1 MYSENFIFSEDIN
14 NQMINF
20 DINKNIEDLNFT
32 NLDLFSRIGK
42 NIFKSSELE
51 NNYDLMNF
59 SPTKENSDINNCI
72 LKEINENNI
81 DGFRGKFFENNLN
94 DLSSFNDLNI
104 LNDSIINI
112 NNNIINVNSEIS
124 LKKKDSKVDNIPTTK
139 LLGKKRNEEKID
151 EFNIFTPGNSLQN
164 SRKLIEHILEQEENK
179 ESLEEESI
187 NSENEE
193 KYIRKDNL
201 RKKIKTRF
209 MKALVKSVNKRLN
222 SAGTKKKFKP
232 LSQIFIANVNREK
245 NMEILNFSFTK
256 LFSKNFFEGNKTVY
270 SDQKKL
276 NNNLLVVKYLE
287 KNHKISE
294 KSNYNSFKDM
304 KFQEIF
310 NEYLES
316 EEFEKEINRLKGT
329 KGIKDEYIKKY
340 VILAYHLIEFF
351 SKK

>member
-20 DINKNIEDLNFT
+20 DINNNIEDLNFT

-124 LKKKDSKVDNIPTTK
+124 LKKKI
-139 LLGKKRNEEKID
+139 
-151 EFNIFTPGNSLQN
+151 Q
-164 SRKLIEHILEQEENK
+164 KLIIYL
-179 ESLEEESI
+179 L
-187 NSENEE
+187 
-193 KYIRKDNL
+193 
-201 RKKIKTRF
+201 
-209 MKALVKSVNKRLN
+209 
-222 SAGTKKKFKP
+222 
-232 LSQIFIANVNREK
+232 LSF
-245 NMEILNFSFTK
+245 
-256 LFSKNFFEGNKTVY
+256 
-270 SDQKKL
+270 
-276 NNNLLVVKYLE
+276 
-287 KNHKISE
+287 
-294 KSNYNSFKDM
+294 
-304 KFQEIF
+304 
-310 NEYLES
+310 
-316 EEFEKEINRLKGT
+316 
-329 KGIKDEYIKKY
+329 
-340 VILAYHLIEFF
+340 
-351 SKK
+351 